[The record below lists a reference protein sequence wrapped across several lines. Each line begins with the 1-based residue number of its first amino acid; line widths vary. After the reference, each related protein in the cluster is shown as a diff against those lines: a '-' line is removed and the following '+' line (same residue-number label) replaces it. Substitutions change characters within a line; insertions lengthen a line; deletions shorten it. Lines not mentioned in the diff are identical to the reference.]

1 MPQLV
6 DLLGKVSIN
15 HNVYKNGKGTLN
27 RLSTLFPREE
37 LTFANRLRTSFE
49 TNTGKKINYES
60 DKIFAGWCDELNR
73 TPKTDCFQLGKINT
87 VKQPDETRAVQE
99 LEREIHLRE
108 WLQGVEERDRILRA
122 KSYNI

>member
-1 MPQLV
+1 MPQLI

-15 HNVYKNGKGTLN
+15 NNVYKNGRSALYE
-27 RLSTLFPREE
+27 LSKLFPREE
-37 LTFANRLRTSFE
+37 LTFANRLRTRFE
-49 TNTGKKINYES
+49 TSTGKKINYES
-60 DKIFAGWCDELNR
+60 DKIFAGWRDELNNA
-73 TPKTDCFQLGKINT
+73 PKFDCFQLGKINT
-87 VKQPDETRAVQE
+87 VKQPDDAQAVRE